1 MSKLKNK
8 EALKRFSERCQL
20 IFDSTTFN
28 PLETESEQQARIARA
43 KRDYAFFVS
52 YYFPH
57 YASAP
62 CADFHIKAANRIK
75 RNPQAREILMWA
87 RGHAKSTHSNILIP
101 LWLKI
106 QDANS
111 FRVMVLVGK
120 SQDNAITLIS
130 DLQAELEHNQRYIH
144 DFGVQLKYGSWEEGR
159 FVSKDERAFYAL
171 GRGQSPRGL
180 RYRQYRPD
188 YIVVDD
194 LDDDELCRNPARVE
208 KMYDWLLEALFGSM
222 DMGRGRFVMVGNL
235 IGKYSVLAKLSEN
248 KAFSV
253 MRINALDKNNKPSWP
268 QKYSIDDIRTMV
280 DTLGYRKSQKELF
293 NNPITEGAVFK
304 QEWLHWIKP
313 LSLSKYK
320 HIIAYCDPSFKNSS
334 TADYKAIIVVGSTGN
349 ELHVLRAFVRKCSI
363 TEMVRWFFDFHLSL
377 PDNVV
382 VEYYM
387 EANFAQDLILDEF
400 DKEGQA
406 SGVLLPLRKDTR
418 KKPDKFARIEA
429 VSPLFERGIIK
440 LNIREKDNPDMQAF
454 VEQLLAFEK
463 GSRVH
468 DDAPD
473 ALEGAV
479 YLLSRNMRK
488 ATTNYII
495 TRRETR
501 RF

>member
-1 MSKLKNK
+1 
-8 EALKRFSERCQL
+8 
-20 IFDSTTFN
+20 
-28 PLETESEQQARIARA
+28 
-43 KRDYAFFVS
+43 
-52 YYFPH
+52 
-57 YASAP
+57 
-62 CADFHIKAANRIK
+62 
-75 RNPQAREILMWA
+75 
-87 RGHAKSTHSNILIP
+87 
-101 LWLKI
+101 
-106 QDANS
+106 
-111 FRVMVLVGK
+111 
-120 SQDNAITLIS
+120 
-130 DLQAELEHNQRYIH
+130 
-144 DFGVQLKYGSWEEGR
+144 
-159 FVSKDERAFYAL
+159 
-171 GRGQSPRGL
+171 
-180 RYRQYRPD
+180 
-188 YIVVDD
+188 
-194 LDDDELCRNPARVE
+194 
-208 KMYDWLLEALFGSM
+208 
-222 DMGRGRFVMVGNL
+222 
-235 IGKYSVLAKLSEN
+235 
-248 KAFSV
+248 
-253 MRINALDKNNKPSWP
+253 
-268 QKYSIDDIRTMV
+268 
-280 DTLGYRKSQKELF
+280 
-293 NNPITEGAVFK
+293 
-304 QEWLHWIKP
+304 
-313 LSLSKYK
+313 
-320 HIIAYCDPSFKNSS
+320 
-334 TADYKAIIVVGSTGN
+334 
-349 ELHVLRAFVRKCSI
+349 VLRAFVRKCSI